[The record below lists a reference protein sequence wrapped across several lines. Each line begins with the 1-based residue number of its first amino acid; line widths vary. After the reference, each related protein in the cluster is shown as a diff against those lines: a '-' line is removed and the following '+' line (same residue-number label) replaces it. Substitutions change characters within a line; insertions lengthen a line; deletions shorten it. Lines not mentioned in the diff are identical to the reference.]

1 MEKKPQIQLKLEQVS
16 YSEKLNAHTKHKLP
30 EYPILQDISF
40 EVYQGSRIAITG
52 PSGAGKSY
60 LLRLLNRLS
69 EPTNGK
75 IYLENREYR
84 QIPTIELRQSVMFV
98 AQEPKLLG
106 MSVRD
111 ALAYPLVLQNLS
123 KLQIQQRLSYWME
136 QLHIPD
142 DWLGRTET
150 QLSTGQRQLVN
161 LARGLV
167 IQPKILLLDEPTSN
181 LDIATTSRIVE
192 ILNRLYEKHQ
202 TTVLMVNHQ
211 LDVAQMFCTQLLYL
225 QQGRLMSNQLASQ
238 VSWENLQE
246 TLKQAETDD
255 DFEF

>member
-1 MEKKPQIQLKLEQVS
+1 LEKKPQIQLKLEQVS
-16 YSEKLNAHTKHKLP
+16 YTEKLTAQAKHKLP

-40 EVYQGSRIAITG
+40 EVHEGSRIAIVGAT
-52 PSGAGKSY
+52 GAGKSY
-60 LLRLLNRLS
+60 LLRLLNRLC
-69 EPTNGK
+69 EPTSGK

-84 QIPTIELRQSVMFV
+84 QIPTIKLRQSVILV
-98 AQEPKLLG
+98 GQEPKLLG
-106 MSVRD
+106 MSVRE
-111 ALAYPLVLQNLS
+111 ALVYPLILRDLPKPQV
-123 KLQIQQRLSYWME
+123 QQRLNYWME

-142 DWLGRTET
+142 DWLGRTEA

-181 LDIATTSRIVE
+181 LDVGTTSRITE

-211 LDVAQMFCTQLLYL
+211 LDVVQMFCTRLFHL
-225 QQGRLMSNQLASQ
+225 QQGRLMSNQTASQ
-238 VSWENLQE
+238 INWNNLQE
-246 TLKQAETDD
+246 SLKQAEADD

>member
-1 MEKKPQIQLKLEQVS
+1 MEKKPPIQLKLEQVS

-60 LLRLLNRLS
+60 LLRLLNRLC

-84 QIPTIELRQSVMFV
+84 QIPTIELRQSVILV
-98 AQEPKLLG
+98 GQEPKLLG
-106 MSVRD
+106 MSVRE
-111 ALAYPLVLQNLS
+111 ALAYPLVLRNLP
-123 KLQIQQRLSYWME
+123 KLQINQRLSYWME

-142 DWLGRTET
+142 EWLGRTEA

-161 LARGLV
+161 IARGLI

-181 LDIATTSRIVE
+181 LDVATTSRIIE
-192 ILNRLYEKHQ
+192 ILNRLYENHQ

-211 LDVAQMFCTQLLYL
+211 LDAVQMFCTQLLYL
-225 QQGRLMSNQLASQ
+225 QQGRLISNQTASQ
-238 VSWENLQE
+238 VSWNNLQE

>member
-16 YSEKLNAHTKHKLP
+16 YSEKLNARTKDKLP

-40 EVYQGSRIAITG
+40 EVYQGSRIVITG

-60 LLRLLNRLS
+60 LLRLLNRLC

-75 IYLENREYR
+75 IYFENREYR
-84 QIPTIELRQSVMFV
+84 QIPTIELRQSVIFV

-106 MSVRD
+106 MSVRE
-111 ALAYPLVLQNLS
+111 ALAYPLVLRDLP
-123 KLQIQQRLSYWME
+123 KPQIQQRLSYWME

-142 DWLGRTET
+142 DWLGRTEA
-150 QLSTGQRQLVN
+150 QLSSGQRQLIN
-161 LARGLV
+161 LARGLA

-181 LDIATTSRIVE
+181 LDIATTSRIIE
-192 ILNRLYEKHQ
+192 ILNRLYENHQ

-211 LDVAQMFCTQLLYL
+211 LDAAQMFCTHLLYL
-225 QQGRLMSNQLASQ
+225 QQGRLISNQTASQ
-238 VSWENLQE
+238 ISWNNLQE
-246 TLKQAETDD
+246 TLKQAEVND

>member
-16 YSEKLNAHTKHKLP
+16 YSEKLNARTKHKLP

-69 EPTNGK
+69 EPTKGK

-98 AQEPKLLG
+98 GQEPKFLG

-111 ALAYPLVLQNLS
+111 ALAYPLVLRDLP
-123 KLQIQQRLSYWME
+123 KLQIQQRLNYWME
-136 QLHIPD
+136 QLQIPD
-142 DWLGRTET
+142 DWLGRTEA
-150 QLSTGQRQLVN
+150 QLSTGQRQLIN
-161 LARGLV
+161 LARGMV

-181 LDIATTSRIVE
+181 LDIATISRIVE
-192 ILNRLYEKHQ
+192 ILNWLYEKHQ

-225 QQGRLMSNQLASQ
+225 QQGRLISNQTASQ
-238 VSWENLQE
+238 VSWKNLQE
-246 TLKQAETDD
+246 TLKQAEADD

>member
-16 YSEKLNAHTKHKLP
+16 YSEKINAHTKYKLP

-84 QIPTIELRQSVMFV
+84 KIPTIELRQSVILIG
-98 AQEPKLLG
+98 QEPKLLG
-106 MSVRD
+106 MSVRE
-111 ALAYPLVLQNLS
+111 ALAYPLILRDLP

-142 DWLGRTET
+142 DWLGRTEA

-181 LDIATTSRIVE
+181 LDVATTSYITE
-192 ILNRLYEKHQ
+192 ILNQLYEKHQ

-211 LDVAQMFCTQLLYL
+211 LNVAQMFCTRLLYL